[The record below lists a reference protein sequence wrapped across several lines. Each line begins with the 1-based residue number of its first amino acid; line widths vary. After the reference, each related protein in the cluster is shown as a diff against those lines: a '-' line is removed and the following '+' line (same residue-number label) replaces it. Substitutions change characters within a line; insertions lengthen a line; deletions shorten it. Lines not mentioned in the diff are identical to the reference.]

1 MPQLFKFH
9 DAQILCVKVKSHS
22 NAKDTR
28 AELIKKFSK
37 TSKSIRQGKNR
48 NQFQVEFENPETM
61 EANEKALESLK
72 VNGEKVIVINFK
84 KNSIYD
90 K

>member
-1 MPQLFKFH
+1 
-9 DAQILCVKVKSHS
+9 
-22 NAKDTR
+22 
-28 AELIKKFSK
+28 
-37 TSKSIRQGKNR
+37 
-48 NQFQVEFENPETM
+48 M

-84 KNSIYD
+84 ENSIYA

>member
-9 DAQILCVKVKSHS
+9 DAQTLCIKVKSHS

-48 NQFQVEFENPETM
+48 NPFRLN
-61 EANEKALESLK
+61 LK
-72 VNGEKVIVINFK
+72 IQKPWRPMRRH
-84 KNSIYD
+84 
-90 K
+90 

>member
-1 MPQLFKFH
+1 MNNLNRPSKAIIKFMPQLFKFH

-48 NQFQVEFENPETM
+48 NQF
-61 EANEKALESLK
+61 
-72 VNGEKVIVINFK
+72 
-84 KNSIYD
+84 
-90 K
+90 